1 MSLGAS
7 AAFFLPFLPSL
18 SALISHNQEFNSS
31 SNKHLLSACEVCARH
46 TPGASNTALNKM
58 EKSPACRGSR
68 CKGPEAASYLICKEQ
83 QGSRV
88 AGRSERG
95 ELGETRAGAD
105 GQSLRDHAETWIFTP
120 SKVGAIEDSE
130 QRRNRKPEN
139 RGGAGCKEA
148 PCPQSHGLIG
158 QKDLQ
163 GFPLS
168 FFHQWRLFLPPHP
181 GFHHRLLLRDPG
193 PSVSPLCWVVFSGWH
208 LSSA

>member
-1 MSLGAS
+1 MADNQEPGKPPSEAILLISFVSRAS

-46 TPGASNTALNKM
+46 TPGASNTALRKM

-68 CKGPEAASYLICKEQ
+68 CKGPGAASYLICKEQ
-83 QGSRV
+83 QGRRV
-88 AGRSERG
+88 EGRSEQG
-95 ELGETRAGAD
+95 ESGETRAGAD

-130 QRRNRKPEN
+130 QRKPEN
-139 RGGAGCKEA
+139 RGAAGCKEA
-148 PCPQSHGLIG
+148 PCSQSYGLIG

-163 GFPLS
+163 GFLLS
-168 FFHQWRLFLPPHP
+168 FFPQ
-181 GFHHRLLLRDPG
+181 
-193 PSVSPLCWVVFSGWH
+193 
-208 LSSA
+208 